1 MDWFVTAFTRYA
13 TFSGRAGRPEY
24 WYFSLIYVLLAL
36 IIGAVDGIVGWYDP
50 ATGVGLLSGI
60 LALALLLP
68 STAVTVRR
76 LHDTGR
82 SGWWLLIA
90 FVPVIGWVVLLVFLA
105 QRSGPGPNAYG
116 DGPAEAV

>member
-1 MDWFVTAFTRYA
+1 VDWFVTAFTRYA
-13 TFSGRAGRPEY
+13 KFSGRAGRPEY
-24 WYFSLIYVLLAL
+24 WYFSLIYILLAL
-36 IIGAVDGIVGWYDP
+36 ILTAVDGIVGWYDP
-50 ATGVGLLSGI
+50 VSGVGLLSGI
-60 LALALLLP
+60 LGLALLLP

-90 FVPVIGWVVLLVFLA
+90 FIPVIGLVVLLVFLA
-105 QRSGPGPNAYG
+105 QRSEPAPNAYG